1 MTLKFIHGNYLKY
14 NKGTGFISCHVD
26 ALHAEPPAADLFTD
40 KVVENLVKK
49 TGCAGIVS
57 TVSRTVADLNRNL
70 NETNHEG
77 IHEYRRT
84 IQEIVKYLKIAD
96 SNNRLLTPYLH
107 LSFHGMKDT
116 HYGPYA
122 IEVGT
127 LYGQSCSKEVKDW
140 FQQALTK
147 KSEDSFPKIH
157 VIFDN
162 KFVGNE
168 SIAFHRQGD
177 NSGYLGYSHN
187 FNTFQ
192 IELSRTLRSKHRT
205 TITNIFSE
213 IIDDFQQTF
222 VAT

>member
-1 MTLKFIHGNYLKY
+1 
-14 NKGTGFISCHVD
+14 
-26 ALHAEPPAADLFTD
+26 
-40 KVVENLVKK
+40 
-49 TGCAGIVS
+49 
-57 TVSRTVADLNRNL
+57 
-70 NETNHEG
+70 
-77 IHEYRRT
+77 
-84 IQEIVKYLKIAD
+84 
-96 SNNRLLTPYLH
+96 
-107 LSFHGMKDT
+107 MKDT

-127 LYGQSCSKEVKDW
+127 LNGQSCSKDVKDW

-147 KSEDSFPKIH
+147 KAEDSLPKIH
-157 VIFDN
+157 VIVDN

-177 NSGYLGYSHN
+177 NRNYTGYSHN

-192 IELSRTLRSKHRT
+192 IELSRTLRSKHRSA
-205 TITNIFSE
+205 ITNIFSE